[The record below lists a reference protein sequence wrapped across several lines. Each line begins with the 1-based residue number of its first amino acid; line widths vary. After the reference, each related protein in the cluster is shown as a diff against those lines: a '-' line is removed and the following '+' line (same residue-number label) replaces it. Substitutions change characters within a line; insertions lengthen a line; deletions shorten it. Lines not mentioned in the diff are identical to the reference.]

1 LRLQIGKRTGL
12 YKPPKEVPKTKVRL
26 FVESRMK
33 HNLSIKE
40 DYLSSP
46 EVMTAININALE
58 QRMITM
64 QKVIKLLDKGYSKE
78 KLVSLLEEEIHMDL
92 HLLPKNYKLRD

>member
-1 LRLQIGKRTGL
+1 MRLQIGKRTDL

>member
-1 LRLQIGKRTGL
+1 MRLQIGKRTDL

-26 FVESRMK
+26 FVESRLK

-78 KLVSLLEEEIHMDL
+78 KLVSLLEEEIHLDL

>member
-1 LRLQIGKRTGL
+1 MRLQIGKRTDL

-92 HLLPKNYKLRD
+92 HLLPKNYKLRE

>member
-1 LRLQIGKRTGL
+1 MRLQIGKRTDL

-46 EVMTAININALE
+46 EVITAININALE

-64 QKVIKLLDKGYSKE
+64 QKVIKLLDNGYSEE
-78 KLVSLLEEEIHMDL
+78 KLISLLEKEIHIDL
-92 HLLPKNYKLRD
+92 HRLTKNYILRD